1 VQFLADNK
9 IHNKRKTDE
18 NNFKNELRNVDRALE
33 EYAKDNGRFGYEF
46 EE

>member
-1 VQFLADNK
+1 MMGICL
-9 IHNKRKTDE
+9 KRA
-18 NNFKNELRNVDRALE
+18 KNELRNVDRAFE